1 MEDGVRWLDDDEQ
14 RAWRSLVV
22 VSSRLFDQLD
32 AELRAGH
39 DLSLADYEILA
50 NLSEAP
56 CRRMRMSQLAE
67 GAMVSRSRLTHHV
80 NRMEAE
86 GLVTR
91 EACPTDRR
99 GAFAVLTGEGMARV
113 EAAAPT
119 HVAGVRRLFVDLLPD
134 TGRQTVAAALA
145 RVADALAPS
154 CRPSVVGGASPA
166 APEASS

>member
-1 MEDGVRWLDDDEQ
+1 MRWLDGDEQ

-39 DLSLADYEILA
+39 HLGLADYEILA

-56 CRRMRMSQLAE
+56 CHRLRMSQLADV
-67 GAMVSRSRLTHHV
+67 AMVSRSRLTHHV

-99 GAFAVLTGEGMARV
+99 GAFAVLTPDGLSRV

-119 HVAGVRRLFVDLLPD
+119 HVAGVRRLFVDLLP
-134 TGRQTVAAALA
+134 GPGLATVAEALA
-145 RVADALAPS
+145 GVAGALL
-154 CRPSVVGGASPA
+154 PA
-166 APEASS
+166 QAEGC

>member
-1 MEDGVRWLDDDEQ
+1 MDGVRWLDDEEQ

-22 VSSRLFDQLD
+22 VSSRLFDLLD
-32 AELRAGH
+32 AELRAAH

-56 CRRMRMSQLAE
+56 SRRLRMSQLAE
-67 GAMVSRSRLTHHV
+67 VAMVSRSRLTHHV

-99 GAFAVLTGEGMARV
+99 GAFAVLTPDGMSRV

-119 HVAGVRRLFVDLLPD
+119 HVAGVRRLFVDLLP
-134 TGRQTVAAALA
+134 GPGLPAVAEALGGVA
-145 RVADALAPS
+145 RALLPDRGA
-154 CRPSVVGGASPA
+154 VV
-166 APEASS
+166 